1 MTDLT
6 PVTRPRRRIARRAL
20 QLGAALL
27 FVAFIALGTWQVQRL
42 AWKQDLIARV
52 EKRLSAPPVPA
63 PSADRWERITRADD
77 EYRRVVVHG
86 AFDHSREVLVG
97 ASTVLGTGY
106 WVLTPLRSRDGNWVM
121 VNRGFV
127 PPEYK
132 ARVSRT
138 ATEAQGEVEVTG
150 LLRLPEPGGSLLRK
164 NDPVAGRWYS
174 RDVEAIG
181 RTQKLEGPL
190 APYFIDEADTRPS
203 PTTETWPRGG
213 LTVVRFPNSHLSYA
227 LTWYAMAGMT
237 AGISFWLWRE
247 RRRRLREGLP
257 DEDEEGDDHHGHG
270 SGAGGDA
277 HGPSVDHTPTAGR
290 DEAPR
295 APPTP

>member
-1 MTDLT
+1 MADL
-6 PVTRPRRRIARRAL
+6 PQEERPRRRIARWAL

-42 AWKQDLIARV
+42 GWKQDLMARV
-52 EKRLSAPPVPA
+52 EKRLSAPPVLA
-63 PSADRWERITRADD
+63 PSADRWAGISKADD
-77 EYRRVVVHG
+77 EYRRVVVRG

-127 PPEYK
+127 PPQYK
-132 ARVSRT
+132 TRVSRT

-150 LLRLPEPGGSLLRK
+150 LLRLTEPGGSLLRK
-164 NDPVAGRWYS
+164 NDPAAGRWYS

-181 RTQKLEGPL
+181 RAQTLEGPL

-203 PTTETWPRGG
+203 PATESWPRGG
-213 LTVVRFPNSHLSYA
+213 LTVVQFPNSHLSYA
-227 LTWYAMAGMT
+227 LTWYAMAAMT
-237 AGISFWLWRE
+237 AGISIYLWRE
-247 RRRRLREGLP
+247 RRRRLREGRL
-257 DEDEEGDDHHGHG
+257 DDDD
-270 SGAGGDA
+270 GDA
-277 HGPSVDHTPTAGR
+277 D
-290 DEAPR
+290 DKAPR
-295 APPTP
+295 APASS

>member
-1 MTDLT
+1 MTELT
-6 PVTRPRRRIARRAL
+6 PVARPRRRIARRAL

-27 FVAFIALGTWQVQRL
+27 FVAFLALGTWQVQRL
-42 AWKQDLIARV
+42 GWKQDLIARV

-63 PSADRWERITRADD
+63 PSADRWARITKADD

-132 ARVSRT
+132 TRVSRT
-138 ATEAQGEVEVTG
+138 ATEAQGEVEVIG
-150 LLRLPEPGGSLLRK
+150 LLRLTEPGGSLLRK
-164 NDPVAGRWYS
+164 NDPAAGRWYS

-181 RTQKLEGPL
+181 RAQTLEGPL

-203 PTTETWPRGG
+203 PNSPTPETWPRGG
-213 LTVVRFPNSHLSYA
+213 LTVVQFPNSHLSYA
-227 LTWYAMAGMT
+227 LTWYAMAAMT
-237 AGISFWLWRE
+237 AGISIYLWRE
-247 RRRRLREGLP
+247 RRRRLREGRL
-257 DEDEEGDDHHGHG
+257 DDGDDDSDHDGDDD
-270 SGAGGDA
+270 GDA
-277 HGPSVDHTPTAGR
+277 D
-290 DEAPR
+290 DKAPR
-295 APPTP
+295 APASS

>member
-1 MTDLT
+1 MADL
-6 PVTRPRRRIARRAL
+6 PQVERPRRRIARWAL

-63 PSADRWERITRADD
+63 PSADRWDDITKADD

-106 WVLTPLRSRDGNWVM
+106 WVLTPLRSRDGNYVL

-132 ARVSRT
+132 TRVSRT

-150 LLRLPEPGGSLLRK
+150 LLRLTEPGGSLLRK
-164 NDPVAGRWYS
+164 NDPATGRWYS

-181 RTQKLEGPL
+181 RAQKLEGPL
-190 APYFIDEADTRPS
+190 APYFIDEADTRPT

-213 LTVVRFPNSHLSYA
+213 LTVVQFPNSHLSYA
-227 LTWYAMAGMT
+227 LTWYAMAAMT
-237 AGISFWLWRE
+237 AGISVYLWRE
-247 RRRRLREGLP
+247 RRRRLRAGLP
-257 DEDEEGDDHHGHG
+257 LEGDDDH
-270 SGAGGDA
+270 AA
-277 HGPSVDHTPTAGR
+277 PSP
-290 DEAPR
+290 
-295 APPTP
+295 